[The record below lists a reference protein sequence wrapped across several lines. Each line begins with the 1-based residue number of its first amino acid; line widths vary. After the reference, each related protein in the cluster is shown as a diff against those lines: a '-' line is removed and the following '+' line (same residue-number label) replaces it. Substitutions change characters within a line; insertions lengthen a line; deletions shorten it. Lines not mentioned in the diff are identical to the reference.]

1 MRHSLKDR
9 IISGFLS
16 FLIAVVFVCASAVPD
31 LLKQNVLAA
40 TVPPIQDS
48 ASAVNY
54 ATILGRATDFGIVA
68 NEFHHVM
75 HMETTIAVNDYY
87 QKNGSVTDVDFVNG
101 TAQFIVAHVKEGV
114 FALGN
119 NQKAETYNIE
129 VSEELYY
136 ATNPSASDNPTFI
149 YPIPNKGENPN
160 TGIVGYFNV
169 DYDFTKQNPKLS
181 YKQSLNV
188 YPVATDTVENNVARI
203 IENMQEKSAEIDM
216 KANDEGY
223 KIDYKQYKT
232 TDAKYT
238 LDFTQGD
245 FVNKVIYIN
254 VDSELADKIAE
265 GQLYLKKDDS
275 TIICFNYPETGAE
288 VKIGRMYVWDGT
300 GYVSSVTG
308 SRGDTEVTEAGY
320 TYTNDK
326 TDTYIN
332 QKIIFNIQTTGKVT
346 LDAAGGTFLVPKA
359 SSNTEVVGSS
369 TGWIV
374 TAGSMVNKAEWH
386 YVYKAVSQEAML
398 DGVGQ
403 IHFAAR
409 KAFTHDYD
417 GKATTED
424 KTIFCNA
431 EDYKFAWYE
440 TGSDYDI
447 SSTNSK
453 LIKNDIGNQAT
464 NTIKFP
470 TLTFYTDAT
479 QAGTDTDHLVLEGES
494 KDFYYKVV
502 EVSGVTSLGGK
513 TVSVSDGWINIHLTV
528 TNKNG
533 FLSYTVSS
541 ETRLGDANNTVYKK
555 NTDVSMSG
563 VEFNLGAFFNLI
575 EDQNSTSIDI
585 VKLDDNG
592 AALEGARFKLS
603 GTSGG
608 NQIVFNPTQLVLG
621 EGAKA
626 VSTTT
631 SIEFVTGTTLTT
643 IKHLDDGTY
652 TLEEVGA
659 PYGYTA
665 APTYTFD
672 VENGVIKN
680 VSPDNGTSQ
689 AGSSSFTTSTTNPQV
704 TFTLVDGTDTT
715 VKKTNV
721 EISKV
726 IAAGNTGEGNELEGA
741 TLTLTGK
748 LANGN
753 TVTFDENQLTKGTN
767 AKFVSDGEA
776 LTFVSGSTSSI
787 INDLPDGDYILRE
800 DIAPDG
806 YQISTDIIFT
816 ISNGTVTGSTVTSSG
831 KVVME
836 DKVASTDVTFIKTDK
851 NGSAILSGATFELS
865 GTYPSGNSIAFETS
879 NFSAGT
885 GAVLQTTGAY
895 LTFVTGSDSSV
906 LKNLPDG
913 SYLLKETTAPNGYA
927 NAPEIS
933 FSISNGEVSVVG
945 NREDVSVTGL
955 EMTVKDAVS
964 ENSVTFIKRDS
975 TNSNVYAKLAGA
987 TIELTGVYP
996 DGTTQIAFSDGCID
1010 GGQLSSDSKT
1020 LTFVT
1025 GADGVSIKK
1034 LPNGTYT
1041 LTETNSPS
1049 GYKIAAPIDFTVVD
1063 GVVTSSNGTVMP
1075 NPDYAAGAPWVV
1087 MFDEPDN
1094 IVKYQDIYFDKVDSN
1109 GVFVKGA
1116 TIEITGVYPSG
1127 SEVDLSGVDIEGA
1140 QSYDTSSKTKITF
1153 VTGDDEI
1160 VIKNLPKA
1168 SYTFTETNTPS
1179 GYITANECTLYNEY
1193 DNLKGKGFAIDYNS
1207 SVAKAVITMTDCKDE
1222 AGKLV
1227 ITKTIVDADASSLG
1241 TLSFTVT
1248 GPESYSKVI
1257 TFDASDPSKWVNNG
1271 DTYTYTL
1278 SKDIVSGAEYT
1289 VVETADGSNSTYTLK
1304 SSSVSPVNGKVTAV
1318 AEADVSANSVAFTNT
1333 YKNNPGSLKITKT
1346 LVGAELSELT
1356 GNIKFSIINKDT
1368 NATVKTVYLSSLNST
1383 DWKYENG
1390 AYVCTIG
1397 NLPAG
1402 TYTVEETET
1411 ANAITTKIDGSEQ
1424 TSKDVTVNSGSVASV
1439 AVTNNYTQ
1447 ATTASLTITKSF
1459 SGETLT
1465 KDEFESELTFT
1476 VKNTTTGKYIDKDGN
1491 ESATE
1496 VK

>member
-1 MRHSLKDR
+1 MQHSFKDR
-9 IISGFLS
+9 FVSGVLS
-16 FLIAVVFVCASAVPD
+16 FVIAVVFVLSTAIPD
-31 LLKQNVLAA
+31 IFGHTVMAA
-40 TVPPIQDS
+40 AIPPVQDS

-68 NEFHHVM
+68 NEFHHEN
-75 HMETTIAVNDYY
+75 HMETTIAVIDYY
-87 QKNGSVTDVDFVNG
+87 QMDGMVTDVDFVEG
-101 TAQFIVAHVKEGV
+101 TAQFIVAHVNQGY
-114 FALGN
+114 FALGSKQN
-119 NQKAETYNIE
+119 AETYNIE
-129 VSEELYY
+129 ASEELYY
-136 ATNPSASDNPTFI
+136 ASNPSASDSPTFV
-149 YPIPNKGENPN
+149 YPIPQGNDSYKGK
-160 TGIVGYFNV
+160 GKVGYF
-169 DYDFTKQNPKLS
+169 YIDFDFYSDTTKS
-181 YKQSLNV
+181 FTVS
-188 YPVATDTVENNVARI
+188 PVATSTVENNVNNI
-203 IENMQEKSAEIDM
+203 IKNMQDKSEEINY
-216 KANDEGY
+216 KANDPGY
-223 KIDYKQYKT
+223 AINYSDFKT
-232 TDAKYT
+232 SDAEYT

-254 VDSELADKIAE
+254 VDSELANNLAE
-265 GQLYLKKDDS
+265 GKVHIKKDD
-275 TIICFNYPETGAE
+275 TTVICFNYPETGNE
-288 VKIGRMYVWDGT
+288 IKIGRIYVWDSAT
-300 GYVSSVTG
+300 NKYVSSVTG
-308 SRGDTEVTEAGY
+308 SSGATSAEGH
-320 TYTNDK
+320 TNDE
-326 TDTYIN
+326 TDKLIN
-332 QKIIFNIQTTGKVT
+332 QKIVYNIQTSGKVT
-346 LDAAGGTFLVPKA
+346 LDAAGGTFLVPKDT
-359 SSNTEVVGSS
+359 SNTEVIGSS

-374 TAGSMVNKAEWH
+374 TAGSMVNHAEWH
-386 YVYKAVSQEAML
+386 YIYKGISQESMK

-409 KAFTHDYD
+409 KAFTHGYD
-417 GKATTED
+417 GADTYED

-431 EDYKFAWYE
+431 GDFTFAWYE
-440 TGSDYDI
+440 TGSDYSI
-447 SSTNSK
+447 SGLTPVKGN
-453 LIKNDIGNQAT
+453 IENQAT

-470 TLTFYTDAT
+470 TLSFYTDASK
-479 QAGTDTDHLVLEGES
+479 AGSDTDHLVLDGET

-502 EVSGVTSLGGK
+502 ETSSNVATVNGK
-513 TVSVSDGWINIHLTV
+513 TVSKSDGWIDIHLQV
-528 TNKNG
+528 TNKGG
-533 FLSYTVSS
+533 FLYYTVSS
-541 ETRLGDANNTVYKK
+541 ETRLGDAGNTVYKK

-563 VEFNLGAFFNLI
+563 VEFTLGAFFNLI
-575 EDQNSTSIDI
+575 EDQNTTAIDI
-585 VKLDDNG
+585 VKTDENG
-592 AALEGARFKLS
+592 KTLSGAKFKLT
-603 GTSGG
+603 GKTAA
-608 NQIVFNPTQLVLG
+608 NEDIIFNPSQLVLG
-621 EGAKA
+621 KDAK
-626 VSTTT
+626 VISTTT
-631 SIEFVTGTTLTT
+631 SIEFMTGSEPTT

-659 PYGYTA
+659 PYGYDP
-665 APTYTFD
+665 APTYVFN
-672 VENGVIKN
+672 VNNGVVEL
-680 VSPDNGTSQ
+680 VSPANGSTEANGSAFTAAT
-689 AGSSSFTTSTTNPQV
+689 AGANAVFA
-704 TFTLVDGTDTT
+704 LVDKEDTT
-715 VKKTNV
+715 VTYSDV

-726 IAAGNTGEGNELEGA
+726 IAGGTTELKGA
-741 TLTLTGK
+741 KLTLSGK
-748 LANGN
+748 LENGN
-753 TVTFDENQLTKGTN
+753 TITFSQSQFKGASD
-767 AKFVSDGEA
+767 AKFVSAGDT
-776 LTFVSGSTSSI
+776 LTFTSGSSSSVI
-787 INDLPDGDYILRE
+787 KDLPDGTYTLRE

-816 ISNGTVTGSTVTSSG
+816 ISNGTVTGSTVTSLTTAAG

-836 DKVASTDVTFIKTDK
+836 DKVASTDVTFIKTDI
-851 NGSAILSGATFELS
+851 NDSAILSGATFELS
-865 GTYPSGNSIAFETS
+865 GTYPSGKSIEFEDS

-885 GAVLQTTGAY
+885 GAVLQTTGSY
-895 LTFVTGSDSSV
+895 LSFVTGSDSSV

-927 NAPEIS
+927 NAPEIR
-933 FSISNGEVSVVG
+933 FSISNGVVSVVG

-975 TNSNVYAKLAGA
+975 TNPNVYAKLAGA

-996 DGTTQIAFSDGCID
+996 DGTTQIAFSDGCIA

-1025 GADGVSIKK
+1025 GDNGVSINK

-1063 GVVTSSNGTVMP
+1063 GEVTSYNGTVMP
-1075 NPDYAAGAPWVV
+1075 DPGYAAGAPWVV

-1094 IVKYQDIYFDKVDSN
+1094 TVKYQDIYFDKVDTN
-1109 GVFVKGA
+1109 GVFVKDA

-1127 SEVDLSGVDIEGA
+1127 SAVDLSGVVIEGA

-1153 VTGDDEI
+1153 VTGDSEI
-1160 VIKNLPKA
+1160 VIKNLPQA

-1179 GYITANECTLYNEY
+1179 GYITANDCTLYNEY
-1193 DNLKGKGFAIDYNS
+1193 GNLRGDGFALVSNG
-1207 SVAKAVITMTDCKDE
+1207 SVVNKPVITMKDCNDE

-1248 GPESYSKVI
+1248 GPEFYSKVI
-1257 TFDASDPSKWVNNG
+1257 TFDASTWVKNG

-1278 SKDIVSGAEYT
+1278 SEDIVSGAVYT

-1304 SSSVSPVNGKVTAV
+1304 SSSVSPVDGKVTAV
-1318 AEADVSANSVAFTNT
+1318 AEAAVSANSVAFTNT

-1439 AVTNNYTQ
+1439 AVTNNYS
-1447 ATTASLTITKSF
+1447 TTHK
-1459 SGETLT
+1459 EC
-1465 KDEFESELTFT
+1465 
-1476 VKNTTTGKYIDKDGN
+1476 YRRYN
-1491 ESATE
+1491 ECG
-1496 VK
+1496 V